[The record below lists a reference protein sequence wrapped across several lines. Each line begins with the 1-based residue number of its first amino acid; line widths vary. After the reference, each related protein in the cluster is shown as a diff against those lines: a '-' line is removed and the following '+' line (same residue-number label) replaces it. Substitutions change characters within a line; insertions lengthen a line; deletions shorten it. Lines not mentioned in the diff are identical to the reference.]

1 MNNNKDNV
9 DILIVEDSRTQA
21 EILKHLLESAGYSVR
36 VASDGKKALDEI
48 SNRHPSII
56 LTDIIMPE
64 MSGYELCKILKGDPA
79 TKDIPVLIVTQLFD
93 PGDIVQGLACGAD
106 SFIVK
111 PYKGEYL
118 LDHIQSIL
126 THNTIISP
134 DNGPEGI
141 TISLSDKQFVIN
153 ADRHQILSIL
163 LSTYEIAIRKNNE
176 LLEAKDRITAVN
188 DQLIDANEE
197 LLRIN
202 NNLSD
207 EITERKRIE
216 RALSQANNK
225 LSLLASITRHDLKN
239 TLMGLLAYN
248 EMSLMGEPDEQF
260 KKHLEREGELLCRLS
275 SQIEFTRLYEELG
288 VKGAV
293 WVNAGEMIRQI
304 NISFKYVSTT
314 IDPEVMKYEIFVDPL
329 IERVFYNIFDNAVRH
344 GEHVTLINITVQ
356 ESESGLKLYIDD
368 NGAGIA
374 EGDKEKIFFR
384 GYGKNTGL
392 GLFLV
397 REILSITEITI
408 KEAGKIGVGASFV
421 LTIPTAHYRVS
432 SQ

>member
-1 MNNNKDNV
+1 MW
-9 DILIVEDSRTQA
+9 ICLIVEDSRTQA

-356 ESESGLKLYIDD
+356 ESESGLKFI
-368 NGAGIA
+368 
-374 EGDKEKIFFR
+374 
-384 GYGKNTGL
+384 
-392 GLFLV
+392 
-397 REILSITEITI
+397 
-408 KEAGKIGVGASFV
+408 
-421 LTIPTAHYRVS
+421 H
-432 SQ
+432 